1 MKWHIGC
8 SGYHYKDWK
17 EIFYPQ
23 GLPQKKWFEYYNT
36 RFDTLELNVTFYRF
50 PQLKFLQNWYN
61 VSTPDF
67 VFTVKAPRLI
77 THYKKFND
85 CEDLL
90 TDFYDTTMKG
100 LKEKLGTVLFQ
111 FPPSFAYSPDHLQRI
126 IKNLSAEIKNV
137 LEFRHASWWTQEVFK
152 KLKKENIIFSGIS
165 HPKLTDEVVVTDKIA
180 YYRFHGVPDL
190 YYSAYSHDKLKSIAD
205 DLLKNRTVKE
215 AYIYFNNTAT
225 IGAIQNAMWLK
236 DYTNDSHAKTKKL
249 VPARHT
255 KQAYKNQR

>member
-8 SGYHYKDWK
+8 SGYHYRDWK
-17 EIFYPQ
+17 EIFYPP

-50 PQLKFLQNWYN
+50 PQLKFLENWYN
-61 VSTPDF
+61 VSSPDF

-85 CEDLL
+85 CEGLL
-90 TDFYDTTMKG
+90 NDFYDTTLVG

-111 FPPSFAYSPDHLQRI
+111 FPPSFSYSADRLELVIQ
-126 IKNLSAEIKNV
+126 NLSGEVKNV
-137 LEFRHASWWTQEVFK
+137 LEFRHSSWWIEEVFK
-152 KLKKENIIFSGIS
+152 KLKKKNIIFSGIS
-165 HPKLTDEVVVTDKIA
+165 HPKLSDEVVINNKTA

-190 YYSAYSHDKLKSIAD
+190 YYSAYTHHKLQSIAD
-205 DLLKNRTVKE
+205 ALLKDKTIKE

-225 IGAIQNAMWLK
+225 VGAIENAIWLK
-236 DYTNDSHAKTKKL
+236 DYVNDKRTKTLKPAKSIRK
-249 VPARHT
+249 P
-255 KQAYKNQR
+255 KQVD